1 MNETQT
7 KGNEDRISFIMEEIE
22 KLSTHIKTYSVGS
35 YPVFYLQL
43 HSILKVQDILE
54 MRLSDVYECV
64 HGNVYVKDQI
74 ICDEKEVGLSGE
86 DRKNLAWYAMQR
98 IKVRKK
104 CIFALINRGNRF
116 KSRCIEKCWNAPA
129 VNWI

>member
-43 HSILKVQDILE
+43 H
-54 MRLSDVYECV
+54 R
-64 HGNVYVKDQI
+64 
-74 ICDEKEVGLSGE
+74 
-86 DRKNLAWYAMQR
+86 DRKS
-98 IKVRKK
+98 V
-104 CIFALINRGNRF
+104 
-116 KSRCIEKCWNAPA
+116 
-129 VNWI
+129 V